1 MSRRILFALI
11 GLLVGSAAHAAEPTG
26 CVVRKGLY
34 EAWLSSAKR
43 SPGPLP
49 RFGALLGSSRSSAE
63 PASTQE
69 IHDQYQNFFQ
79 CLSDSPLPADDEG
92 GRSLCKEAAADR
104 VGLLV
109 CEVALYLKTNR
120 NAGADF
126 LDALPDSRKGAE
138 MIWDLAAITDIGAAE
153 KRGLSLFA
161 PKGPAYK
168 IIDEVFV
175 LALDDRETA
184 MSKYFH
190 IVGAASGAGTEYT
203 DSQIKILLRESP
215 ELVVKQWAV
224 LRQYQQKL
232 KKLLADLSTELS
244 GPEMNQVRLGIA
256 GFCSKDNLDC
266 PEIQKLVGRPQ

>member
-34 EAWLSSAKR
+34 EAWLSSVKR
-43 SPGPLP
+43 SPGTLP
-49 RFGALLGSSRSSAE
+49 RFGALLGSSRSS
-63 PASTQE
+63 PDTTSTQE
-69 IHDQYQNFFQ
+69 IHEQYQSFFQ
-79 CLSDSPLPADDEG
+79 CLSDSTLPADDDG
-92 GRSLCKEAAADR
+92 GRSLCKEAAPDR
-104 VGLLV
+104 IGSLV
-109 CEVALYLKTNR
+109 CQVALYLKTNR
-120 NAGADF
+120 TAGAEF
-126 LDALPDSRKGAE
+126 LDALPASRKGAE
-138 MIWDLAAITDIGAAE
+138 MIWDLDAIAGAGTVE
-153 KRGLSLFA
+153 KQGPPLFA

-190 IVGAASGAGTEYT
+190 IVGAASGAGTQYT

-215 ELVVKQWAV
+215 GLVVKHWAV

-232 KKLLADLSTELS
+232 KELIAALSTELS
-244 GPEMNQVRLGIA
+244 GPEMNQVRQGIA
-256 GFCSKDNLDC
+256 SFCSKDNLDC
-266 PEIQKLVGRPQ
+266 PEIQKFVGRPQ